1 MRTFCSI
8 AAAAMFAITA
18 AAHASEPLELGDADL
33 DRVTAGAILG
43 ISFTQGAGLFFQG
56 GNAGGTLLE
65 QATSQLTGSN
75 GSVRV
80 TTFASVNGQAR
91 GQFSL
96 AQGLATSIV
105 CAGVCNFPPVNG
117 NNNVAVAD

>member
-1 MRTFCSI
+1 MMRTICSI

-18 AAHASEPLELGDADL
+18 SAHASEPVKLSDAAL
-33 DRVTAGAILG
+33 DQVTAGAILG

-75 GSVRV
+75 GSLRV

-117 NNNVAVAD
+117 NNPT